1 MALLLDTNIA
11 IHLRDGD
18 TAIAAKAAQ
27 AQDALLISIITHIEL
42 IGGVWR
48 DPRHAAVRQAR
59 LDMMLQALPVLPFD
73 AAAAAA
79 YAKIIA
85 QAGYSRRKLLDRMIA
100 AQALAI
106 RATLVTRNAADFADV
121 PGLAV
126 EVW

>member
-18 TAIAAKAAQ
+18 GPVAARAAQ
-27 AQDALLISIITHIEL
+27 AQDALVISIITQIEL

-48 DPRHAAVRQAR
+48 EPAFAAMRRAR
-59 LDMMLQALPVLPFD
+59 LDVMLQAIPVLPFD

-79 YAKIIA
+79 YGAILA
-85 QAGYSRRKLLDRMIA
+85 QAGSSRRKLLDRMIA

-106 RATLVTRNAADFADV
+106 GATLVTRNAADFADV
-121 PGLAV
+121 PGLALAT
-126 EVW
+126 W